1 LTHLSPL
8 CFSYI
13 GDFSRW
19 LDQQGRGKVSQWLEG
34 FTNNPDYKFGD
45 LSREVLRRLQT
56 GQYSS
61 EDVWLFLKIVA
72 VVGFNLQPVASILPI
87 KVVIEMLEVGIAQQ
101 LSDKVINTL
110 TSEVDSRMKQF
121 VTGDKDYKIG
131 DFTKKAVTG
140 SKDYQFG
147 DLTKNAVKNLDGKG
161 TYQFGDITRK
171 FLEQRRQGSDDEY
184 SNGAATK
191 LLDTDA
197 ETEQALEDWDKEY
210 LAAKRDDAAIAKLEL
225 ETWDEKFLDAASKE
239 GNSENKNNY

>member
-34 FTNNPDYKFGD
+34 FTNNPDYEFGD

-61 EDVWLFLKIVA
+61 EDVWLFLRIVA
-72 VVGFNLQPVASILPI
+72 LVGVNMQPVAMILPL
-87 KVVIEMLEVGIAQQ
+87 KVVVELLEVGVAQQ
-101 LSDKVINTL
+101 LSDKVIKTL
-110 TSEVDSRMKQF
+110 TSEVDSRMKEF

-147 DLTKNAVKNLDGKG
+147 DLTKNAIKNVDGKG

-171 FLEQRRQGSDDEY
+171 FLNQRQGSNNES
-184 SNGAATK
+184 SNGAGTK
-191 LLDTDA
+191 LLDIDA

-239 GNSENKNNY
+239 GNSENKKNY

>member
-1 LTHLSPL
+1 MTHLSPL
-8 CFSYI
+8 CFSYVI

-19 LDQQGRGKVSQWLEG
+19 LDQQGRGKVSQWVEG
-34 FTNNPDYKFGD
+34 FTNNPDYEFGD

-72 VVGFNLQPVASILPI
+72 LVGVNMQSVASILPL
-87 KVVIEMLEVGIAQQ
+87 KVVVNLLEVGVAQQ
-101 LSDKVINTL
+101 LSDKAIKTL
-110 TSEVDSRMKQF
+110 TSEVDSRMKEF

-147 DLTKNAVKNLDGKG
+147 DLTKNAIKSVDGKG

-171 FLEQRRQGSDDEY
+171 FLEQRKGSNNE
-184 SNGAATK
+184 SSSGAATK
-191 LLDTDA
+191 LLDIDA
-197 ETEQALEDWDKEY
+197 ETEQALEDWDKQY
-210 LAAKRDDAAIAKLEL
+210 LAAKRDDAAIAKLGL

-239 GNSENKNNY
+239 GNSENKNN